1 MVGPTPA
8 ERARARRRRSV
19 RRRRLSALATVALV
33 AGAGA
38 SLVALTA
45 RSPATKASAGAPG
58 DATAITPIKRRQLQ
72 PRSGGAQHRRLAAN
86 VAVGLRVV
94 TFVDRSRTAH
104 FLNGSVEPRTLV
116 TEVRYPAAG
125 PPGAN
130 DVRNAA
136 PVRGAGPYPLVVFGH
151 GFAVTPAVYSALLD
165 AWARA
170 GYVVAAPVFQL
181 GSPLA
186 PGGPSEADLVNWPA
200 DLRFVISEML
210 TENARAAA
218 PFSGLLERNRIAVAG
233 QSDGGDTALAIAF
246 DPARRDPRVDAAVI
260 LSGAEIPQF
269 GPFSFPRHGP
279 PLLAT
284 QGSADTINLP
294 SATQTFFGVAPR
306 PKFLLTLTGAAHLPP
321 YTTTAQPYLSIV
333 ERVSIAFLDRY
344 LKDQAS
350 AVQRMLAA
358 GTVKGAA
365 TLQADR

>member
-1 MVGPTPA
+1 VF
-8 ERARARRRRSV
+8 
-19 RRRRLSALATVALV
+19 V
-33 AGAGA
+33 AGAAA

-45 RSPATKASAGAPG
+45 SSPGTKASAGARG
-58 DATAITPIKRRQLQ
+58 DTPATIPIERQPAQ
-72 PRSGGAQHRRLAAN
+72 PRSSGAPHGRLAAN
-86 VAVGLRVV
+86 VAVGLRVI
-94 TFVDRSRTAH
+94 TFVDRSRTVH
-104 FLNGSVEPRTLV
+104 FLTGSVEPRTLV
-116 TEVRYPAAG
+116 TEVRYPAVG

-130 DVRNAA
+130 DVGDAV
-136 PVRGAGPYPLVVFGH
+136 PVRGAGPYPLVIFGH
-151 GFAVTPAVYSALLD
+151 GFAVTPAVYSALLN

-200 DLRFVISEML
+200 DMRFVISQML

-218 PFSGLLERNRIAVAG
+218 PLSGLLERNRIAVTG
-233 QSDGGDTALAIAF
+233 QSDGGDAALAIAF
-246 DPARRDPRVDAAVI
+246 DPAQRDPRVDAAVI

-269 GPFSFPRHGP
+269 GSFRFPRQGP

-294 SATQTFFGVAPR
+294 SATQTFFSLTPR

-321 YTTTAQPYLSIV
+321 YTTAQPYLSIV

-350 AVQRMLAA
+350 ATQRILAA
-358 GTVKGAA
+358 GTVKGEA
-365 TLQADR
+365 TLRAER

>member
-1 MVGPTPA
+1 MVGPTQA

-19 RRRRLSALATVALV
+19 RRRRLIALSTVVLV

-45 RSPATKASAGAPG
+45 GSPATKASAGALG
-58 DATAITPIKRRQLQ
+58 ATTATTPIKRQQVQ
-72 PRSGGAQHRRLAAN
+72 PRSSHALRERLAAN
-86 VAVGLRVV
+86 VAVGLRVI
-94 TFVDRSRTAH
+94 TFVDRSRTVH

-116 TEVRYPAAG
+116 TEVRYPAVG
-125 PPGAN
+125 PAGAN
-130 DVRNAA
+130 DVRDAA

-165 AWARA
+165 TWARA

-186 PGGPSEADLVNWPA
+186 PGGPNEADLVNWPA
-200 DLRFVISEML
+200 DMSFVISEML
-210 TENARAAA
+210 AVNARATA
-218 PFSGLLERNRIAVAG
+218 PLSGLIERNRIAVTG
-233 QSDGGDTALAIAF
+233 QSDGGDTALAIAL

-269 GPFSFPRHGP
+269 GPFRFPPHGP

-294 SATQTFFGVAPR
+294 SATQAFFSVAPR
-306 PKFLLTLTGAAHLPP
+306 PKFLLTLTGATHLPP
-321 YTTTAQPYLSIV
+321 YTTAQPYLGIV

-344 LKDQAS
+344 LKGEAS
-350 AVQRMLAA
+350 GVRRMRAA
-358 GTVKGAA
+358 ATVRGAA
-365 TLQADR
+365 TLQADP

>member
-1 MVGPTPA
+1 MV
-8 ERARARRRRSV
+8 
-19 RRRRLSALATVALV
+19 LAGGT
-33 AGAGA
+33 A
-38 SLVALTA
+38 SLVALSA
-45 RSPATKASAGAPG
+45 NSPATNASAGVRG
-58 DATAITPIKRRQLQ
+58 GSSATIPIKRQPVH
-72 PRSGGAQHRRLAAN
+72 PRSSVAPQRRLSAN
-86 VAVGLRVV
+86 VAVGLRVI
-94 TFVDRSRTAH
+94 TFVDRSRTVH

-116 TEVRYPAAG
+116 TEVRYPAVG

-130 DVRNAA
+130 DVRDAI
-136 PVRGAGPYPLVVFGH
+136 PVRGAGPYPLVIFGH
-151 GFAVTPAVYSALLD
+151 GFAVTPAVYSALLN

-200 DLRFVISEML
+200 DMRFVISQML
-210 TENARAAA
+210 AETARAAA
-218 PFSGLLERNRIAVAG
+218 PLGGLLERNRIAVTG
-233 QSDGGDTALAIAF
+233 QSDGGDAALAIAF
-246 DPARRDPRVDAAVI
+246 DPAQRDPRVDAAVI

-269 GPFSFPRHGP
+269 GSFRFPRHGP

-294 SATQTFFGVAPR
+294 SATQTFFSVTPR

-321 YTTTAQPYLSIV
+321 YTTAQPYLSIV

-350 AVQRMLAA
+350 ATQRMLAA
-358 GTVKGAA
+358 GTVKGEA